1 MTSTS
6 MTKRQVFDLLT
17 FLKDVY
23 PNLEVTQSKIDTWT
37 KLLSNQDAA
46 KVMKKAEFY
55 AVDNKFPPTI
65 ADLTERNIEARR
77 SDFLEKAKQ
86 WERDAVDKP

>member
-23 PNLEVTQSKIDTWT
+23 PNLEVTQSKINTWT
-37 KLLSNQDAA
+37 RLLKNQDPVR
-46 KVMKKAEFY
+46 VMKNAEKY
-55 AVDNKFPPTI
+55 VLSNKFPPTI
-65 ADLTERNIEARR
+65 ADLTEKDIEERRN
-77 SDFLEKAKQ
+77 DFLEKAKQ
-86 WERDAVDKP
+86 WESEAVDKP